1 MLSVDDT
8 WNYLMLPGF
17 LPAEGVLDAFG
28 VVPIALGGGG
38 GWGTVWWCGGY
49 ELRNVVDQT
58 VDIFC

>member
-28 VVPIALGGGG
+28 VVPIALG
-38 GWGTVWWCGGY
+38 
-49 ELRNVVDQT
+49 NVVDQT

>member
-38 GWGTVWWCGGY
+38 LGDC
-49 ELRNVVDQT
+49 VV
-58 VDIFC
+58 VRRL